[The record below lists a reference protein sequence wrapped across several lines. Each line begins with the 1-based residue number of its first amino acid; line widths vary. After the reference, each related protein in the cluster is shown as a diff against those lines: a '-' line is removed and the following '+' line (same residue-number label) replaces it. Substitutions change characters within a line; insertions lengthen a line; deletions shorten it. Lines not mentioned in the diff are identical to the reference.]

1 MKWREGQKMQA
12 ANLRNLA
19 IIAHVDHGKTS
30 LVDVMLKQSGVFRA
44 NEHIIERVMD
54 SNDLEKERGI
64 TILSKN
70 TAINWRDI
78 KINIVDTPGHAD
90 FGGEVERVLK
100 MVDGVLLVVDAFEGP
115 MPQTKFVLRK
125 ALELD
130 LKPIVV
136 INKIDRPDARPYE
149 VVDEVLELFLQLGAN
164 DDQLDF
170 PVVYSSARQGVAGIE
185 PEDLKADL
193 TPLFE
198 TIIEH
203 IPAPE
208 SDVDSPLQMLVTT
221 LDYDDYLGKVA
232 LGRIVRGTLI
242 ANSQVAVIKRDT
254 SLEKAKVVKVFTFS
268 GLHRVETQTAL
279 AGEIVAISGIPNINI
294 GETITC
300 AINPEGLP
308 TIEIDEPTLTMTFM
322 VNTSP
327 FAGTEGKHV
336 TSRKLRDRLFKEIE
350 TNVSLRV
357 EETSNADAF
366 QVSGRGELHLS
377 ILIENMR
384 REGFEL
390 QVSKP
395 EVILKEIDGVKC
407 EPFEHLTCDVPETAM
422 GTVIELL
429 GMRKGEMQNMITLT
443 GGVTRLE
450 FLIPARGLIG
460 FRGEFLTETR
470 GEGIMAHVFHSYQ
483 AYRGEIQGRS
493 RGVLVA
499 SDPGESTAYALF
511 QLKDRG
517 MMFIEAGTKVY
528 EGMIVGENSRE
539 QDMDINI
546 TRKKQLTNMRASGSD
561 DSLRLESA
569 RILSLEEA
577 LEYIND
583 DEYVEITPTSIR
595 LRKKHLDK
603 NTRVKYDRQR
613 ALSGK

>member
-1 MKWREGQKMQA
+1 MQA
-12 ANLRNLA
+12 TNLRNVA

-44 NEHIIERVMD
+44 NEHVEERVMD

-70 TAINWRDI
+70 TAVNWHDI

-130 LKPIVV
+130 LKAIVV

-164 DDQLDF
+164 DEQVDF
-170 PVVYSSARQGVAGIE
+170 PVVYASARRGIAGYE
-185 PEDLKADL
+185 PENLRGDL

-208 SDVDSPLQMLVTT
+208 SDTQSPLQMLVTT
-221 LDYDDYLGKVA
+221 LDYDDYLGKIA
-232 LGRIVRGTLI
+232 LGRIVRGKLN
-242 ANSQVAVIKRDT
+242 ANSLVAVIKRDS
-254 SLEKAKVVKVFTFS
+254 SLEKAKVVKLFTFN
-268 GLHRVETQTAL
+268 GLNRVDTEEAL

-294 GETITC
+294 GETITS
-300 AINPEGLP
+300 AINPEALP

-322 VNTSP
+322 VNNSP

-336 TSRKLRDRLFKEIE
+336 TSRKLRERLFKEIE

-357 EETSNADAF
+357 EDTGNAEAF

-395 EVILKEIDGVKC
+395 EVILKDIDGVKC
-407 EPFEHLTCDVPETAM
+407 EPYEHLTCDVPETSV

-429 GMRKGEMQNMITLT
+429 GVRKAEMLNMITLT

-483 AYRGEIQGRS
+483 PYKGDIQGRG

-499 SDPGESTAYALF
+499 SDPGESTGYALY
-511 QLKDRG
+511 QLQDRG
-517 MMFIEAGTKVY
+517 TMFIEPGTKVY

-539 QDMDINI
+539 QDIDVNV

-561 DSLRLESA
+561 EALRLETA
-569 RILSLEEA
+569 KILSLEEA

-583 DEYVEITPTSIR
+583 DEYVEITPESIR
-595 LRKKHLDK
+595 LRKKYLDK
-603 NTRVKYDRQR
+603 NARVKYEKKR
-613 ALSGK
+613 ALGGK

>member
-1 MKWREGQKMQA
+1 MQA
-12 ANLRNLA
+12 VNLRNLA

-44 NEHIIERVMD
+44 NEQVEERVMD

-64 TILSKN
+64 TILAKN
-70 TAINWRDI
+70 TAVNWQGI

-125 ALELD
+125 ALELN

-136 INKIDRPDARPYE
+136 INKIDRPEARAYE
-149 VVDEVLELFLQLGAN
+149 VVDEVLELFLQLGATEE
-164 DDQLDF
+164 QLDF
-170 PVVYSSARQGVAGIE
+170 PVVYTSARQGNAGYE
-185 PEDLKADL
+185 PGQMTSDLV
-193 TPLFE
+193 PLFE
-198 TIIEH
+198 TILKE

-208 SDVDSPLQMLVTT
+208 CDPDSPLQMLVTT
-221 LDYDDYLGKVA
+221 LDYNDYLGKIA
-232 LGRIVRGTLI
+232 IGRIFRGKMT
-242 ANSQVAVIKRDT
+242 ANSPVGVIKRDL
-254 SLEKAKVVKVFTFS
+254 SLEKVKVGKIFTFE
-268 GLHRVETQTAL
+268 GLNRVDVLEAS
-279 AGEIVAISGIPNINI
+279 AGDIVAISGIPNINI
-294 GETITC
+294 GETVTC
-300 AINPEGLP
+300 ALNPEALP
-308 TIEIDEPTLTMTFM
+308 TIEIDEPTLTMMFM

-336 TSRKLRDRLFKEIE
+336 TSRKLRERLFKEIE

-357 EETSNADAF
+357 EETDNTDSF

-395 EVILKEIDGVKC
+395 EVIIKEVNGVRC
-407 EPFEHLTCDVPETAM
+407 EPYEHLTCDIPESAT

-429 GMRKGEMQNMITLT
+429 GSRKAEMLNMINMP

-460 FRGEFLTETR
+460 FRGDFLTETR

-483 AYRGEIQGRS
+483 PYKGEIQGRN
-493 RGVLVA
+493 RGALIA
-499 SDPGESTAYALF
+499 SDPGEATAYALF
-511 QLKDRG
+511 QLQDRG
-517 MMFIEAGTKVY
+517 RMFVEPGTKVY

-539 QDMDINI
+539 QDIDINV
-546 TRKKQLTNMRASGSD
+546 TRKKQLTNMRASGAD
-561 DSLRLESA
+561 ESLRLEPP
-569 RILSLEEA
+569 RILGLEEA

-583 DEYVEITPTSIR
+583 DEYVEVTPTNIR
-595 LRKKHLDK
+595 LRKKYLDK
-603 NTRVKYDRQR
+603 NARVRFEKNR
-613 ALSGK
+613 ALGGK

>member
-1 MKWREGQKMQA
+1 MQA
-12 ANLRNLA
+12 QNLRNLA

-44 NEHIIERVMD
+44 NEQVEERVMD

-64 TILSKN
+64 TILAKN
-70 TAINWRDI
+70 TAVNWQGT

-125 ALELD
+125 ALELN

-136 INKIDRPDARPYE
+136 INKIDRPEARAYD
-149 VVDEVLELFLQLGAN
+149 VVDEVLELFLQLGATEE
-164 DDQLDF
+164 QLDF
-170 PVVYSSARQGVAGIE
+170 PVVYTSARQGNAGYE
-185 PEDLKADL
+185 PGQMADDLV
-193 TPLFE
+193 PLFE
-198 TIIEH
+198 TILKE

-208 SDVDSPLQMLVTT
+208 CDPESPLQMLVTT
-221 LDYDDYLGKVA
+221 LDYNDYLGKIA
-232 LGRIVRGTLI
+232 IGRIFRGKLA
-242 ANSQVAVIKRDT
+242 ANSPVGVVKRDL
-254 SLEKAKVVKVFTFS
+254 SLEKVKVGKIFTFE
-268 GLHRVETQTAL
+268 GLNRVDVLEAS
-279 AGEIVAISGIPNINI
+279 AGDIVAISGIPNINI
-294 GETITC
+294 GETVTC
-300 AINPEGLP
+300 ALNPEALP
-308 TIEIDEPTLTMTFM
+308 TIEIDEPTLTMMFM

-336 TSRKLRDRLFKEIE
+336 TSRKLRERLFKEIE

-357 EETSNADAF
+357 EETENTDSF

-377 ILIENMR
+377 ILIETMR

-395 EVILKEIDGVKC
+395 EVIIKEVDGVKC
-407 EPFEHLTCDVPETAM
+407 EPYEHLTCDIPESAT

-429 GMRKGEMQNMITLT
+429 GSRKAEMLNMLNMP

-460 FRGEFLTETR
+460 FRGDFLTETR
-470 GEGIMAHVFHSYQ
+470 GEGIMAHVFHSYHP
-483 AYRGEIQGRS
+483 YKGEIPGRN
-493 RGVLVA
+493 RGALIA
-499 SDPGESTAYALF
+499 SDPGETTAYALY
-511 QLKDRG
+511 QLQDRG
-517 MMFIEAGTKVY
+517 RMFIGPGTKVY

-539 QDMDINI
+539 QDIDINV
-546 TRKKQLTNMRASGSD
+546 TRKKQLTNMRASGAD
-561 DSLRLESA
+561 ESLRLEPA
-569 RILSLEEA
+569 RILGLEEA

-583 DEYVEITPTSIR
+583 DEYVEITPVNIR
-595 LRKKHLDK
+595 LRKKYLDK
-603 NTRVKYDRQR
+603 NTRVRFEKQR
-613 ALSGK
+613 ALGGN

>member
-1 MKWREGQKMQA
+1 MQA
-12 ANLRNLA
+12 ENLRNLA

-30 LVDVMLKQSGVFRA
+30 LVDVMLRQSGVFRA
-44 NEHIIERVMD
+44 NEHVEERIMD

-70 TAINWRDI
+70 TAINWQGT

-136 INKIDRPDARPYE
+136 INKTDRPEARAYE
-149 VVDEVLELFLQLGAN
+149 VVDEVLDLFLQLGAN
-164 DDQLDF
+164 DKQLDF
-170 PVVYSSARQGVAGIE
+170 PVVYASAREGTAGLE
-185 PEDLKADL
+185 PDSMATDLV
-193 TPLFE
+193 PLFE
-198 TIIEH
+198 TILKE
-203 IPAPE
+203 IPAPDADFE
-208 SDVDSPLQMLVTT
+208 SPLQMLITT
-221 LDYDDYLGKVA
+221 LDYNDYLGKIA
-232 LGRIVRGTLI
+232 IGRIFRGKLL
-242 ANSQVAVIKRDT
+242 ANSQVAIIKRDL
-254 SLEKAKVVKVFTFS
+254 SLEKVKVVKLFTFV
-268 GLHRVETQTAL
+268 GLNRAEISEAS
-279 AGEIVAISGIPNINI
+279 AGDIVAISGIPNINI

-300 AINPEGLP
+300 LINPEALP
-308 TIEIDEPTLTMTFM
+308 IIEIDEPTLTMTFM

-336 TSRKLRDRLFKEIE
+336 TSRKLRERLFKEVE

-357 EETSNADAF
+357 DETDSADAF

-395 EVILKEIDGVKC
+395 EVILKEIDGEKC
-407 EPFEHLTCDVPETAM
+407 EPYEHLTCDVPETSM
-422 GTVIELL
+422 GTVIEML
-429 GMRKGEMQNMITLT
+429 GSRKGEMQNMINMP

-460 FRGEFLTETR
+460 FRGDFLTETR

-483 AYRGEIQGRS
+483 PFKGEIRGRS
-493 RGVLVA
+493 RGVLIA
-499 SDPGESTAYALF
+499 SDLGESTGYALF
-511 QLKDRG
+511 NLQDRG
-517 MMFIEAGTKVY
+517 VMFIDPGTKVY
-528 EGMIVGENSRE
+528 EGMVIGENTRE
-539 QDMDINI
+539 QDMEVNV
-546 TRKKQLTNMRASGSD
+546 TRKKQLTNVRASGSD
-561 DSLRLESA
+561 ESLKLETPKT
-569 RILSLEEA
+569 LSLEEA

-583 DEYVEITPTSIR
+583 DEYVEITPKNIR
-595 LRKKHLDK
+595 LRKKFLDK
-603 NTRVKYDRQR
+603 NIR
-613 ALSGK
+613 ARYEKQKALGEK

>member
-1 MKWREGQKMQA
+1 MYA
-12 ANLRNLA
+12 DHLRNLA

-30 LVDVMLKQSGVFRA
+30 LVDVMLRQSGAFRS
-44 NEHIIERVMD
+44 NEQVEERVMD

-64 TILSKN
+64 TILAKN
-70 TAINWRDI
+70 TSVNWQGV

-136 INKIDRPDARPYE
+136 INKVDRPEARPYE
-149 VVDEVLELFLQLGAN
+149 VVDEVLELFMQLGAS
-164 DDQLDF
+164 DEQLDF
-170 PVVYSSARQGVAGIE
+170 PIVYTSARQGNAGYE
-185 PEDLKADL
+185 PGEMTEDLV
-193 TPLFE
+193 PLFE
-198 TIIEH
+198 TILRE

-208 SDVDSPLQMLVTT
+208 CDPDSPLQMLATT
-221 LDYDDYLGKVA
+221 LDYNDYLGKIA
-232 LGRIVRGTLI
+232 IGRVFRGKLT
-242 ANSQVAVIKRDT
+242 ANTQVAVIKRDG
-254 SLEKAKVVKVFTFS
+254 SIEKVKVGKVFTFQNL
-268 GLHRVETQTAL
+268 GRVDVLEAN
-279 AGEIVAISGIPNINI
+279 AGDIVAISGIPNINI
-294 GETITC
+294 GETI
-300 AINPEGLP
+300 ADPLNPEPLP
-308 TIEIDEPTLTMTFM
+308 MIEIDEPTLTMLFM
-322 VNTSP
+322 VNTGP
-327 FAGTEGKHV
+327 FAGTEGKHI
-336 TSRKLRDRLFKEIE
+336 TSRKLRERLFKEIE

-357 EETSNADAF
+357 EETENMDCF

-390 QVSKP
+390 MVSKP

-407 EPFEHLTCDVPETAM
+407 EPFEHLTCDIPDSCT
-422 GTVIELL
+422 GTVIEML
-429 GMRKGEMQNMITLT
+429 GTRKAEMQNMVNMS

-460 FRGEFLTETR
+460 FRGDYLTETR

-483 AYRGEIQGRS
+483 PYKGDIQGRN

-511 QLKDRG
+511 QLQDRG
-517 MMFIEAGTKVY
+517 RMFIDPGTKVY
-528 EGMIVGENSRE
+528 EGMIVGQSNRE
-539 QDMDINI
+539 QDIDINI
-546 TRKKQLTNMRASGSD
+546 ARKKQLTNMRSSGAD
-561 DSLRLESA
+561 ESLRLEPA
-569 RILSLEEA
+569 KLLGLEEA

-583 DEYVEITPTSIR
+583 DEYVEITPINVR
-595 LRKKHLDK
+595 LRKRFLDK
-603 NTRVKYDRQR
+603 NTRTRYEKQKNM
-613 ALSGK
+613 SGI

>member
-1 MKWREGQKMQA
+1 MQA
-12 ANLRNLA
+12 ENLRNLA

-30 LVDVMLKQSGVFRA
+30 LVDVMLRQSGVFRA
-44 NEHIIERVMD
+44 NEILQERVMD

-70 TAINWRDI
+70 TAINWHGT

-136 INKIDRPDARPYE
+136 INKTDRPEARAYE
-149 VVDEVLELFLQLGAN
+149 VVDEVLDLFLQLGAN
-164 DDQLDF
+164 DKQLDF
-170 PVVYSSARQGVAGIE
+170 PVVYASAREGTAGLE
-185 PEDLKADL
+185 PGSMATDLV
-193 TPLFE
+193 PLFE
-198 TIIEH
+198 TILKE
-203 IPAPE
+203 IPAPQA
-208 SDVDSPLQMLVTT
+208 DVESPLQMLVTT
-221 LDYDDYLGKVA
+221 LDYNDYLGKIA
-232 LGRIVRGTLI
+232 IGRIFRGKLL
-242 ANSQVAVIKRDT
+242 ANSQVAIIKRDG
-254 SLEKAKVVKVFTFS
+254 SLEKVKVVKLFTFV
-268 GLHRVETQTAL
+268 GLDRAEISEAS
-279 AGEIVAISGIPNINI
+279 AGDIVAISGIPNINI

-300 AINPEGLP
+300 LINPEALP
-308 TIEIDEPTLTMTFM
+308 LIEIDEPTLTMTFM
-322 VNTSP
+322 INTGP

-336 TSRKLRDRLFKEIE
+336 TSRKLRERLFKEVE

-357 EETSNADAF
+357 EETDSADAF

-395 EVILKEIDGVKC
+395 EVIWKEIDGEKC
-407 EPFEHLTCDVPETAM
+407 EPFEHLTCDVPETSM
-422 GTVIELL
+422 GTVIEML
-429 GMRKGEMQNMITLT
+429 GSRKGEMQNMVHMT

-460 FRGEFLTETR
+460 FRGDFLTETR

-483 AYRGEIQGRS
+483 PFKGEIRGRS
-493 RGVLVA
+493 RGVLIA
-499 SDPGESTAYALF
+499 SDQGESTGYALF
-511 QLKDRG
+511 NLQDRG
-517 MMFIEAGTKVY
+517 LMFIDPGTKVY
-528 EGMIVGENSRE
+528 EGMVIGENTRE
-539 QDMDINI
+539 QDMEVNV
-546 TRKKQLTNMRASGSD
+546 TRKKQLTNVRASGSD
-561 DSLRLESA
+561 ESLKLETPKN
-569 RILSLEEA
+569 LSLEEA

-583 DEYVEITPTSIR
+583 DEYVEITPKNIR
-595 LRKKHLDK
+595 LRKKFLDK
-603 NTRVKYDRQR
+603 NIRARYEKQR
-613 ALSGK
+613 SLGGK